1 MPKRKKIGHKS
12 SGERPNSFIKKSI
25 ITLLGIGVL
34 LYPLICFPSYI
45 IHLKDGREVATDQY
59 WEEAG
64 QIKFKQYGGVIG
76 IQKDLVRG
84 IDEIEDVEELPDG
97 KEIEKRKEAE
107 KQVGAEGVEKA
118 KAATRTKEQENALK
132 KEVFLED
139 KRQITIQRE
148 VARKAYREA
157 KAKNEKVLAKQH
169 YQELISLRNEIKKL
183 EEKVKA
189 AFGGELPDWWRE

>member
-1 MPKRKKIGHKS
+1 MKKLAAG
-12 SGERPNSFIKKSI
+12 FLA
-25 ITLLGIGVL
+25 ITLIFSASLCWAAYV
-34 LYPLICFPSYI
+34 
-45 IHLKDGREVATDQY
+45 IHLKDGRNITTHEY
-59 WEEAG
+59 WEEG
-64 QIKFKQYGGVIG
+64 DRIKFKQYGGVIG